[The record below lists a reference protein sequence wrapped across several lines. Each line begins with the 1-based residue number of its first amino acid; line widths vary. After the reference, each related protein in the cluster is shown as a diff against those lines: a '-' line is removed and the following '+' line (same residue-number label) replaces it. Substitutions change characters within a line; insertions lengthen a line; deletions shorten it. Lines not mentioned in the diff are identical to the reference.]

1 MTHEIERLRAEIE
14 AAHHERDSL
23 QDMWRRS
30 QDENTK
36 LRDEVDRLFAMCRE
50 AADLERDA
58 LAREDGSCPECRR
71 SADGGHKLS
80 CSAWYHAEQRS
91 CFNCRHLVRESESWE
106 MPHVTW
112 HECSARP
119 ANAHL
124 RAFPFRSTKCKRW
137 ASAR

>member
-36 LRDEVDRLFAMCRE
+36 LRDEVDRLQAGIRR
-50 AADLERDA
+50 AWLA
-58 LAREDGSCPECRR
+58 LADEHESEALIALIPADFVFDFTREDGSCLECRR

-80 CSAWYHAEQRS
+80 CSAWYHAE
-91 CFNCRHLVRESESWE
+91 HD
-106 MPHVTW
+106 P
-112 HECSARP
+112 RP
-119 ANAHL
+119 T
-124 RAFPFRSTKCKRW
+124 RYRR
-137 ASAR
+137 